1 MASDGFEK
9 VVEVPVEFV
18 KDGSAFVRKCAK
30 PTQKGMS
37 KIQWEYMNFEPFEV
51 EIECVSIYFSSP
63 NLLRNGVYLCFVS
76 LSMLTAIG
84 ILFGYWLKRM
94 DFYDSVC

>member
-1 MASDGFEK
+1 
-9 VVEVPVEFV
+9 
-18 KDGSAFVRKCAK
+18 
-30 PTQKGMS
+30 
-37 KIQWEYMNFEPFEV
+37 MNFEPFEV

-84 ILFGYWLKRM
+84 ILFGY
-94 DFYDSVC
+94 